1 MIEYKLDSLE
11 SIDESLQGLYEQ
23 TDTGYQLKVTGIP
36 EPEKEDL
43 SGLKNKVDE
52 LLREK
57 KAASQ
62 KAREAAEEAEAAR
75 LEAAKKGNDTEALDK
90 SWQEKFNAREIELKK
105 ELDELSGTLVKL
117 TSGQT
122 ATKIAAEI
130 AVQGSADVLLPHL
143 ERRLRTEFRDGSP
156 VTVVLDKDGK
166 PSAMSVD
173 ELKAEFQNSAAFAPL
188 IVGTKANGA
197 GRTGGNESSGA
208 GVNEVSR
215 SEFDRMNQAQRANFA
230 KNGGKLKDDQRF
242 ISWLMF

>member
-1 MIEYKLDSLE
+1 MIEFKLDSLE
-11 SIDESLQGLYEQ
+11 NIDESLQGLYEQ

-62 KAREAAEEAEAAR
+62 KAREAAEEADAAR

-90 SWQEKFNAREIELKK
+90 SWQEKFNAREVELKK
-105 ELDELSGTLVKL
+105 ELESLSGTLVKL

-143 ERRLRTEFRDGSP
+143 ERRLKTEFRDGSP

-166 PSAMSVD
+166 PSAMSID

-230 KNGGKLKDDQRF
+230 KNGGKLKDD
-242 ISWLMF
+242 

>member
-1 MIEYKLDSLE
+1 MIEYQLE
-11 SIDESLQGLYEQ
+11 TLEDIDETLQGLYEQ

-36 EPEKEDL
+36 EKENEDL
-43 SGLKNKVDE
+43 TGLKNKVDE

-62 KAREAAEEAEAAR
+62 KAREATEQADKAR

-105 ELDELSGTLVKL
+105 ELDAMSGTLVKL

-143 ERRLRTEFRDGSP
+143 EKRLKTEFREGSP

-166 PSAMSVD
+166 PSAMTVD

-208 GVNEVSR
+208 RVNEISR

-230 KNGGKLKDDQRF
+230 KNGGKLKDD
-242 ISWLMF
+242 

>member
-90 SWQEKFNAREIELKK
+90 SWQEKFNAREVELKK

-230 KNGGKLKDDQRF
+230 KNGGKLKDD
-242 ISWLMF
+242 

>member
-1 MIEYKLDSLE
+1 MIEYQLESLE
-11 SIDESLQGLYEQ
+11 NIDETLQGLYEQ

-105 ELDELSGTLVKL
+105 ELESLSGTLVKL

-143 ERRLRTEFRDGSP
+143 ERRLKTEFRDGSP

-166 PSAMSVD
+166 PSAMSID

-230 KNGGKLKDDQRF
+230 KNGGKLKDD
-242 ISWLMF
+242 

>member
-1 MIEYKLDSLE
+1 MIEFKLDSLE
-11 SIDESLQGLYEQ
+11 NIDESLQGLYEQ

-90 SWQEKFNAREIELKK
+90 SWQEKFNAREVELKK
-105 ELDELSGTLVKL
+105 ELEELSGTLVKL

-230 KNGGKLKDDQRF
+230 KNGGKLKDD
-242 ISWLMF
+242 

>member
-1 MIEYKLDSLE
+1 MIEFKLDSLE
-11 SIDESLQGLYEQ
+11 NIDESLQGLYEQ

-62 KAREAAEEAEAAR
+62 KAREAAEEADAAR

-90 SWQEKFNAREIELKK
+90 SWQEKFNAREVELKK
-105 ELDELSGTLVKL
+105 ELEELSGTLVKL

-166 PSAMSVD
+166 PSAMSID

-230 KNGGKLKDDQRF
+230 KNGGKLKDD
-242 ISWLMF
+242 

>member
-1 MIEYKLDSLE
+1 MIEFKLDSLE
-11 SIDESLQGLYEQ
+11 NIDESLQGLYEQ

-90 SWQEKFNAREIELKK
+90 SWQEKFNAREVELKK
-105 ELDELSGTLVKL
+105 ELESLSGTLVKL

-230 KNGGKLKDDQRF
+230 KNGGKLKDD
-242 ISWLMF
+242 

>member
-1 MIEYKLDSLE
+1 MIEFKLDSLE
-11 SIDESLQGLYEQ
+11 NIDETLQGLYEQ

-90 SWQEKFNAREIELKK
+90 SWQEKFNAREVELKK

-230 KNGGKLKDDQRF
+230 KNGGKLKDD
-242 ISWLMF
+242 

>member
-1 MIEYKLDSLE
+1 MIEFKLDSLE
-11 SIDESLQGLYEQ
+11 NIDETLQGLYEQ

-62 KAREAAEEAEAAR
+62 KAREAAEEADAAR

-90 SWQEKFNAREIELKK
+90 SWQEKFNAREVELKK

-122 ATKIAAEI
+122 ASKIAAEI

-143 ERRLRTEFRDGSP
+143 EKRLRTEFRDGSP

-166 PSAMSVD
+166 PSAMSID

-230 KNGGKLKDDQRF
+230 KNGGKLKDD
-242 ISWLMF
+242 

>member
-1 MIEYKLDSLE
+1 MIEFKLDSLE
-11 SIDESLQGLYEQ
+11 NIDESLQGLYEQ

-105 ELDELSGTLVKL
+105 ELESLSGTLVKL

-143 ERRLRTEFRDGSP
+143 ERRLRTEFREGSP

-230 KNGGKLKDDQRF
+230 KNGGKLKDD
-242 ISWLMF
+242 

>member
-1 MIEYKLDSLE
+1 MIEFKLDSLE
-11 SIDESLQGLYEQ
+11 NIDESLQGLYEQ

-90 SWQEKFNAREIELKK
+90 SWQEKFNAREVELKK
-105 ELDELSGTLVKL
+105 ELEELSGTLVKL

-166 PSAMSVD
+166 PSAMSID

-230 KNGGKLKDDQRF
+230 KNGGKLKDD
-242 ISWLMF
+242 

>member
-1 MIEYKLDSLE
+1 MIEYQLESLE
-11 SIDESLQGLYEQ
+11 NIDETLQGLYEQ

-62 KAREAAEEAEAAR
+62 KAREAAEEADAAR

-90 SWQEKFNAREIELKK
+90 SWQEKFNAREVELKK

-156 VTVVLDKDGK
+156 VTVVLDRDGK

-208 GVNEVSR
+208 GFNEVSR

-230 KNGGKLKDDQRF
+230 KNGGKLKDD
-242 ISWLMF
+242 

>member
-62 KAREAAEEAEAAR
+62 KAREAAEEADAAR

-90 SWQEKFNAREIELKK
+90 SWQEKFNAREVELKK

-215 SEFDRMNQAQRANFA
+215 SDFDRMNQAQRANFA
-230 KNGGKLKDDQRF
+230 KNGGKLKDD
-242 ISWLMF
+242 

>member
-1 MIEYKLDSLE
+1 MIEFKLDSLE
-11 SIDESLQGLYEQ
+11 NIDESLQGLYEQ

-43 SGLKNKVDE
+43 SGLKNKVEE

-62 KAREAAEEAEAAR
+62 KAREAAEEADAAR
-75 LEAAKKGNDTEALDK
+75 LEASNKGNGTEALDK
-90 SWQEKFNAREIELKK
+90 SWQEKFNAREVELKK

-143 ERRLRTEFRDGSP
+143 ERRLRTEFREGSP

-230 KNGGKLKDDQRF
+230 KNGGKLKDD
-242 ISWLMF
+242 

>member
-1 MIEYKLDSLE
+1 MIEFKLDSLE
-11 SIDESLQGLYEQ
+11 NIDESLQGLYEQ

-62 KAREAAEEAEAAR
+62 KAREAAEEADAAR

-90 SWQEKFNAREIELKK
+90 SWQEKFNAREVELKK

-230 KNGGKLKDDQRF
+230 KNGGKLKDD
-242 ISWLMF
+242 

>member
-1 MIEYKLDSLE
+1 MIEYQLE
-11 SIDESLQGLYEQ
+11 TLEDIEETLQGLYEQ

-36 EPEKEDL
+36 EKENEDL
-43 SGLKNKVDE
+43 TGLKNKVDE

-62 KAREAAEEAEAAR
+62 KAREATEQADKAR

-90 SWQEKFNAREIELKK
+90 SWQEKFNAREVELKK
-105 ELDELSGTLVKL
+105 ELDAMSGTLVKL

-143 ERRLRTEFRDGSP
+143 EKRLKTEFREGSP

-166 PSAMSVD
+166 PSAMTVD

-208 GVNEVSR
+208 RVNEISR

-230 KNGGKLKDDQRF
+230 KNGGKLKDD
-242 ISWLMF
+242 

>member
-1 MIEYKLDSLE
+1 MIEFKLDSLE
-11 SIDESLQGLYEQ
+11 NIDESLQGLYEQ

-105 ELDELSGTLVKL
+105 ELEELSGTLVKL

-143 ERRLRTEFRDGSP
+143 ERRLRTEFREGSP

-230 KNGGKLKDDQRF
+230 KNGGKLKDD
-242 ISWLMF
+242 

>member
-1 MIEYKLDSLE
+1 MIEFKLDSLE
-11 SIDESLQGLYEQ
+11 NIDETLQGLYEQ

-36 EPEKEDL
+36 EPDKEDL

-90 SWQEKFNAREIELKK
+90 SWQEKFNAREVELKK
-105 ELDELSGTLVKL
+105 ELEELSGTLVKL

-166 PSAMSVD
+166 PSAMSID

-230 KNGGKLKDDQRF
+230 KNGGKLKDD
-242 ISWLMF
+242 

>member
-1 MIEYKLDSLE
+1 MIEFKLDSLE
-11 SIDESLQGLYEQ
+11 NIDESLQGLYEQ

-62 KAREAAEEAEAAR
+62 KAREAAEEADAAR

-90 SWQEKFNAREIELKK
+90 SWQEKFNAREVELKK

-208 GVNEVSR
+208 GINEVSR

-230 KNGGKLKDDQRF
+230 KNGGKLKDD
-242 ISWLMF
+242 

>member
-1 MIEYKLDSLE
+1 MIEYQLESLE
-11 SIDESLQGLYEQ
+11 SIDETLQGLYEK

-62 KAREAAEEAEAAR
+62 KAREAAEEADAAR

-90 SWQEKFNAREIELKK
+90 SWQEKFNAREVELKK

-143 ERRLRTEFRDGSP
+143 ERRLRTEFREGSP

-230 KNGGKLKDDQRF
+230 KNGGKLKDD
-242 ISWLMF
+242 

>member
-1 MIEYKLDSLE
+1 MIEFKLDSLE
-11 SIDESLQGLYEQ
+11 NIDETLQGLYEQ

-62 KAREAAEEAEAAR
+62 KAREAAEEADAAR

-90 SWQEKFNAREIELKK
+90 SWQEKFNAREVELKK

-143 ERRLRTEFRDGSP
+143 EKRLRTEFRDGSP

-166 PSAMSVD
+166 PSAMSID

-230 KNGGKLKDDQRF
+230 KNGGKLKDD
-242 ISWLMF
+242 

>member
-1 MIEYKLDSLE
+1 MIEYQLESLE
-11 SIDESLQGLYEQ
+11 NIDETLQGLYEQ

-62 KAREAAEEAEAAR
+62 KAREAAEEADAAR

-90 SWQEKFNAREIELKK
+90 SWQEKFNAREVELKK
-105 ELDELSGTLVKL
+105 ELDAMSGTLVKL

-143 ERRLRTEFRDGSP
+143 EKRLKTEFREGSP

-166 PSAMSVD
+166 PSAMSID

-230 KNGGKLKDDQRF
+230 KNGGKLKDD
-242 ISWLMF
+242 

>member
-1 MIEYKLDSLE
+1 MIEFKLDSLE
-11 SIDESLQGLYEQ
+11 NIDESLQGLYEQ

-62 KAREAAEEAEAAR
+62 KAREAAEEADAAR

-90 SWQEKFNAREIELKK
+90 SWQDKFNAREIELKK
-105 ELDELSGTLVKL
+105 ELEELSGTLVKL

-143 ERRLRTEFRDGSP
+143 ERRLRTEFREGSP

-230 KNGGKLKDDQRF
+230 KNGGKLKDD
-242 ISWLMF
+242 

>member
-1 MIEYKLDSLE
+1 MIEFKLDSLE
-11 SIDESLQGLYEQ
+11 NIDESLQGLYEQ

-90 SWQEKFNAREIELKK
+90 SWQEKFNAREVELKK
-105 ELDELSGTLVKL
+105 ELEELSGTLVKL

-143 ERRLRTEFRDGSP
+143 ERRLRTEFREGSP

-230 KNGGKLKDDQRF
+230 KNGGKLKDD
-242 ISWLMF
+242 

>member
-1 MIEYKLDSLE
+1 MIEFKLDTLE
-11 SIDESLQGLYEQ
+11 NIDESLQGLYEQ

-62 KAREAAEEAEAAR
+62 KAREAAEEAEAAK

-90 SWQEKFNAREIELKK
+90 SWQEKFNARELELKK
-105 ELDELSGTLVKL
+105 ELEALSGTIVNL

-143 ERRLRTEFRDGSP
+143 ERRLKTEIRDGQP
-156 VTVVLDKDGK
+156 TTIVLDKDGK

-197 GRTGGNESSGA
+197 GRTGGNESGGA

-215 SEFDRMNQAQRANFA
+215 SDFDRMNQAQRAQFA
-230 KNGGKLKDDQRF
+230 KAGGKLKDD
-242 ISWLMF
+242 

>member
-1 MIEYKLDSLE
+1 MIEYQLESLE
-11 SIDESLQGLYEQ
+11 NIDESLQGLYEQ

-62 KAREAAEEAEAAR
+62 KAREAAEEADAAR

-90 SWQEKFNAREIELKK
+90 SWQEKFNAREVELKK

-230 KNGGKLKDDQRF
+230 KNGGKLKDD
-242 ISWLMF
+242 

>member
-1 MIEYKLDSLE
+1 MIEFKLDSLE
-11 SIDESLQGLYEQ
+11 NIDESLQGLYEQ

-62 KAREAAEEAEAAR
+62 KAREAAEEADAAR

-230 KNGGKLKDDQRF
+230 KNGGKLKDD
-242 ISWLMF
+242 

>member
-1 MIEYKLDSLE
+1 MIEFKLDSLE
-11 SIDESLQGLYEQ
+11 NIDESLQGLYEQ

-90 SWQEKFNAREIELKK
+90 SWQDKFNAREVELKK
-105 ELDELSGTLVKL
+105 ELEELSGTLVKL

-143 ERRLRTEFRDGSP
+143 ERRLKTEFRDGSP

-166 PSAMSVD
+166 PSAMSID

-230 KNGGKLKDDQRF
+230 KNGGKLKDD
-242 ISWLMF
+242 

>member
-1 MIEYKLDSLE
+1 MIEFKLDSLE
-11 SIDESLQGLYEQ
+11 NIDETLQGLYEQ

-62 KAREAAEEAEAAR
+62 KAREAAEEADAAR

-90 SWQEKFNAREIELKK
+90 SWQEKFNAREVELKK

-166 PSAMSVD
+166 PSAMSID

-230 KNGGKLKDDQRF
+230 KNGGKLKDD
-242 ISWLMF
+242 

>member
-1 MIEYKLDSLE
+1 MIEYQLESLE
-11 SIDESLQGLYEQ
+11 NIDETLQGLYEQ

-62 KAREAAEEAEAAR
+62 KAREAAEEADAAR

-90 SWQEKFNAREIELKK
+90 SWQEKFNAREVELKK

-143 ERRLRTEFRDGSP
+143 EKRLKTEFREGSP

-166 PSAMSVD
+166 PSAMSID

-230 KNGGKLKDDQRF
+230 KNGGKLKDD
-242 ISWLMF
+242 

>member
-1 MIEYKLDSLE
+1 M
-11 SIDESLQGLYEQ
+11 
-23 TDTGYQLKVTGIP
+23 
-36 EPEKEDL
+36 
-43 SGLKNKVDE
+43 
-52 LLREK
+52 
-57 KAASQ
+57 
-62 KAREAAEEAEAAR
+62 
-75 LEAAKKGNDTEALDK
+75 NDTQAYLT
-90 SWQEKFNAREIELKK
+90 SEKFAELKK
-105 ELDELSGTLVKL
+105 ELEALSGTIVNL

-143 ERRLRTEFRDGSP
+143 ERRLKTEIRDGQP
-156 VTVVLDKDGK
+156 TTIVLDKEGK

-215 SEFDRMNQAQRANFA
+215 SDFDRMNQAQRAQFA
-230 KNGGKLKDDQRF
+230 KAGGKLKDD
-242 ISWLMF
+242 

>member
-11 SIDESLQGLYEQ
+11 NIDESLQGLYEQ

-62 KAREAAEEAEAAR
+62 KAREAAEEADAAR

-90 SWQEKFNAREIELKK
+90 SWQEKFNAREVELKK

-230 KNGGKLKDDQRF
+230 KNGGKLKDD
-242 ISWLMF
+242 

>member
-1 MIEYKLDSLE
+1 MIEFKLDSLE
-11 SIDESLQGLYEQ
+11 NIDESLQGLYEQ

-62 KAREAAEEAEAAR
+62 KAREAAEEADAAR

-90 SWQEKFNAREIELKK
+90 SWQEKFNAREVELKK

-173 ELKAEFQNSAAFAPL
+173 ELKAEFQNSVAFAPL

-230 KNGGKLKDDQRF
+230 KNGGKLKDD
-242 ISWLMF
+242 

>member
-1 MIEYKLDSLE
+1 MIEYQLESLE
-11 SIDESLQGLYEQ
+11 NIDETLQGLYEQ

-62 KAREAAEEAEAAR
+62 KAREAAEEADAAR

-90 SWQEKFNAREIELKK
+90 SWQEKFNAREVELKK
-105 ELDELSGTLVKL
+105 ELEELSGTLVKL

-230 KNGGKLKDDQRF
+230 KNGGKLKDD
-242 ISWLMF
+242 

>member
-1 MIEYKLDSLE
+1 MIEYQLESLE
-11 SIDESLQGLYEQ
+11 SIDETLQGLYEQ

-62 KAREAAEEAEAAR
+62 KAREAAEEADAAR

-90 SWQEKFNAREIELKK
+90 SWQEKFNAREVELKK
-105 ELDELSGTLVKL
+105 ELDALSGTLVKL

-143 ERRLRTEFRDGSP
+143 EKRLKTEFREGSP

-215 SEFDRMNQAQRANFA
+215 SDFDRMNQAQRANFA
-230 KNGGKLKDDQRF
+230 KNGGKLKDD
-242 ISWLMF
+242 

>member
-1 MIEYKLDSLE
+1 MIEFKLDSLE
-11 SIDESLQGLYEQ
+11 NIDESLQGLYEQ

-62 KAREAAEEAEAAR
+62 KAREAAEEADAAR

-90 SWQEKFNAREIELKK
+90 SWQEKFNAREVELKK

-143 ERRLRTEFRDGSP
+143 ERRLRTEFREGSP

-230 KNGGKLKDDQRF
+230 KNGGKLKDD
-242 ISWLMF
+242 

>member
-166 PSAMSVD
+166 PLAMSVD

-230 KNGGKLKDDQRF
+230 KNGGKLKDD
-242 ISWLMF
+242 